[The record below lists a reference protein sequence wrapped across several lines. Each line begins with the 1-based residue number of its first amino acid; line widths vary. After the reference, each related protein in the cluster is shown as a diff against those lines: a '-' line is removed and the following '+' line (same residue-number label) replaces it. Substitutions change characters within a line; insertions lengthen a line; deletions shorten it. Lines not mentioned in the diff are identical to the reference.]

1 MHVKK
6 INAKL
11 NSLNKLMKIVE
22 SRKNITLI
30 NILKLSQRINHFYHH
45 ALSSRQLIEQL
56 QSEVATNDEL
66 FDEGFL
72 RKILNKTLAKKQ
84 NSNFENSI
92 WIYVTEEE
100 QYSTNSYFKHEQFLS
115 QNIKKNDLLITIG
128 QRAINFALENKFN
141 VIFEYPENNVEVLS
155 EVLPNFLEYYLQQF
169 SFYNVKFIINSTK
182 LKGNFFEVLP
192 INKLNFELPTKKEIN
207 LNLNFKKMKIYPSVD
222 EFISSELNSYLTYI
236 TLTLLSESSLIYLK
250 YKLVA
255 ENQKIHDL
263 EKKFK
268 QMRLK
273 MLRGKRELEVE
284 QLSLLSKKK
293 DLLHSEKKLVVQE
306 EQHD

>member
-1 MHVKK
+1 
-6 INAKL
+6 
-11 NSLNKLMKIVE
+11 MKIVE